1 MNQEIKNTNDK
12 TVLVTG
18 GSGFIAA
25 HCILKLLNEGYT
37 VRTTIRSA
45 NREPEV
51 RAMLKEGGVD
61 AGNRISFFVA
71 DLMSD
76 HNWKEAISTCKYVL
90 HVASPTPLKDY
101 KNDDDVIVPARE
113 GVLRVLRIARDS
125 GVKRV
130 VLTSAFGAVGM
141 GHKNRTTPFTE
152 KDWSNL
158 DAKIPVYQRSK
169 TMSER
174 AAWDF
179 INKEGNGLELSVINP
194 VGVLGPVLGPDF
206 SHSLQ
211 LMRRMLDGEV
221 SGCPRIS
228 SSYVDVRDVA
238 DLHFRAMIDPKAKG
252 ERFIA
257 ASGIESLSILDLAL
271 VVKEKFG
278 PLASKVPS
286 KEIPNWLIRIVG
298 IVNPTVR
305 LLIPMLDYYMTA
317 SSEKASAMLGWNPRP
332 NEDSI
337 TDTAESLLRLGLI
350 KK

>member
-1 MNQEIKNTNDK
+1 MNHGIKNTKDK

-25 HCILKLLNEGYT
+25 HCIIKLLNEGYS

-45 NREPEV
+45 NRESEV
-51 RAMLKEGGVD
+51 RAMLKEGGAD
-61 AGNRISFFVA
+61 PGNRISFFIA

-76 HNWKEAISTCKYVL
+76 QNWKEAISGCEYIL

-101 KNDDDVIVPARE
+101 KNDDDVIMPARE

-125 GVKRV
+125 KVNRV
-130 VLTSAFGAVGM
+130 VLTSAFGAIGM

-158 DAKIPVYQRSK
+158 DADIPVYQRSK
-169 TMSER
+169 TLSER
-174 AAWDF
+174 AAWNF
-179 INKEGNGLELSVINP
+179 IEKEGNGLGLSVINP
-194 VGVLGPVLGPDF
+194 VGVLGPVLGPDY
-206 SHSLQ
+206 SHSIQ
-211 LMRRMLDGEV
+211 LTRRMLDGEV
-221 SGCPRIS
+221 SRCPKVS

-238 DLHFRAMIDPKAKG
+238 DLHVRAMTHPRANG

-257 ASGIESLSILDLAL
+257 ASGEISLSLLHLAL
-271 VVKEKFG
+271 VIRKKFG
-278 PLASKVPS
+278 ARAARVPS
-286 KEIPNWLIRIVG
+286 KEIPNWLLRILG
-298 IVNPTVR
+298 IINPTVR
-305 LLIPMLDYYMTA
+305 LLVPMLGYYMTA
-317 SSEKASAMLGWNPRP
+317 SGEKAKTILGWNPRS
-332 NEDSI
+332 NEDAI